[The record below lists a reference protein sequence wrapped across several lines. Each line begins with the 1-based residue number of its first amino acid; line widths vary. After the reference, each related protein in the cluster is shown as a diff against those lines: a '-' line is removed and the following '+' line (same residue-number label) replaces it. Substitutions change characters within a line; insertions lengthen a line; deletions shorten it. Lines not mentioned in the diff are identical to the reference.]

1 MRESGYLICSGT
13 KHHRLASLRTG
24 ALCQSRIKPTTVLG
38 VEPLSA
44 IEFIVKSACFGG
56 HPDFLQRLLQ
66 VDDDLAAVGKR
77 QRDHAAS
84 ALVVNVGIAG
94 IVDPVA
100 CPLNG
105 GQGLFGVV

>member
-1 MRESGYLICSGT
+1 MREGGFLICSRT

-24 ALCQSRIKPTTVLG
+24 ALCQSRIKRTTVFG
-38 VEPLSA
+38 VAPLAA
-44 IEFIVKSACFGG
+44 IEFIVKSACFGR

-77 QRDHAAS
+77 QGNHAAR

-94 IVDPVA
+94 IVDAVA

-105 GQGLFGVV
+105 GQCLLGVV